1 MAAGGLKLD
10 PAGFGLNRARGGV
23 EQVRCEARELGARRI
38 RAGAARGG
46 RSNAGGGLCSLCSAR
61 ARRRRRRG
69 GENDVGRRER
79 IRTVHGGRGSPAH
92 ATRGV
97 TGVGRGMGVGENS
110 DAQEQHSNHFD

>member
-1 MAAGGLKLD
+1 MAAGDGERD
-10 PAGFGLNRARGGV
+10 SAGQWLNRGRGGAG
-23 EQVRCEARELGARRI
+23 QVRGEDRELGVRRI

-46 RSNAGGGLCSLCSAR
+46 RSNAGDGLCSLCSAR

-79 IRTVHGGRGSPAH
+79 IRTVHGGRGLPAH

-97 TGVGRGMGVGENS
+97 TGVDHGMGVGEHS
-110 DAQEQHSNHFD
+110 VAQRKHSEHFD